1 MSRLA
6 AALLV
11 GLALGC
17 AVAADAARAVGVSP
31 AEPVSSPPQLMLIH
45 GGSFLYE
52 DPIFQAT
59 TEASAIAAGFT
70 PHYVQY
76 PLGDLPGAIR
86 AVRAAARDLRLRY
99 GPSVYAY
106 GSSAGGT
113 LAAIL
118 AGEGQIAG
126 AVAKAPPSDLVGW
139 EWPLLAYGPAYYD
152 RIAAGPTARY
162 RFSPLRRPAA
172 RPLLIVHGRN
182 DGVVPIEQSEAFAAK
197 FRRVHLW
204 AVPGGHHTEQARPWI
219 LEGAFRWLANLVA
232 KTSVGRDRGPAEL

>member
-6 AALLV
+6 ATLLA
-11 GLALGC
+11 GLALLSATG
-17 AVAADAARAVGVSP
+17 AATARGAGIAP
-31 AEPVSSPPQLMLIH
+31 AEPVDSAPQLMLIH

-52 DPIFQAT
+52 DPVFQAT
-59 TEASAIAAGFT
+59 TEAAAIAAGFV
-70 PHYVQY
+70 PRYVQY

-86 AVRAAARDLRLRY
+86 AVRAAARELRLRF

-118 AGEGQIAG
+118 AGEGQVAG

-152 RIAAGPTARY
+152 RIAVGPTARY
-162 RFSPLRRPAA
+162 RFSPLRRPAG

-204 AVPGGHHTEQARPWI
+204 AVPGGHHTEQTRPWI
-219 LEGAFRWLANLVA
+219 LEGAFQWLANLAA
-232 KTSVGRDRGPAEL
+232 KASGGPDRESSDL